1 MFTKEQTK
9 VMKPVLGRRYTA
21 DVLAVLSTKGV
32 TSRKNAPYNAN
43 TIRTIFNGEE
53 GNLDIE
59 EAILEVYE
67 TRKAKIDAIEVKKE
81 SLLNTEPA

>member
-9 VMKPVLGRRYTA
+9 IMKPVLGRKYSA
-21 DVLAVLSTKGV
+21 DVLAVLSSKGV
-32 TSRKNAPYNAN
+32 TSRKNQPYNAN

-59 EAILEVYE
+59 EAILEVYQA
-67 TRKAKIDAIEVKKE
+67 RKAKIDAIEVRKDQI
-81 SLLNTEPA
+81 LNTETA